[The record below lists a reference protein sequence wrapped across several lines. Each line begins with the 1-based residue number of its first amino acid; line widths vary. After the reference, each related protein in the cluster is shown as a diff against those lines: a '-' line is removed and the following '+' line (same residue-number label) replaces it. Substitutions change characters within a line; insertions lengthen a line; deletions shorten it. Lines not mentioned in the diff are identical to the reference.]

1 MLPGLEIG
9 GAEMLVARLCAE
21 LRALGCAAE
30 VVGLTC
36 GGPLEAHLRALG
48 VPYRVAPRPR
58 RVPPYP
64 AGLLAV
70 LDADAFDLIHG
81 HSGTL
86 VPLAL
91 AGWLR
96 RVPAIY
102 TEHGY
107 YPDEPRRARYVERL
121 PARLV
126 ARLVAVSPELRDVMM
141 RRLALHRPPE
151 VVENGVSV
159 PPILDAG
166 RRCALRAAVGAEP
179 STLLV
184 GTVGRLVPVK
194 DHASLVSAFAQVA
207 GVVPEARLVIVG
219 EGTERA
225 ALEALTARLGLVGR
239 VHLAGA
245 RTDAAELAGAFDVY
259 VSSSRSEG
267 MPMAV
272 LEAMAAGCAVIATD
286 VGACAQLLEQGAA
299 GRVVP
304 AAAPA
309 ALADAIV
316 ALARDPAARR
326 RLGEAAR
333 ARAEARYSLR
343 ACARRYL
350 DLYQRVVH
358 RRESAA

>member
-21 LRALGCAAE
+21 LRVLGCAAE
-30 VVGLTC
+30 VVGLTG
-36 GGPLEAHLRALG
+36 GGPLESHLRALG
-48 VPYRVAPRPR
+48 VPYRVAPRRR

-70 LDADAFDLIHG
+70 LDTDDFDVIHG

-96 RVPAIY
+96 RVPAFY

-107 YPDEPRRARYVERL
+107 YPDEPRHARYVERL

-126 ARLVAVSPELRDVMM
+126 ARLVAVSPELRDIMV
-141 RRLALHRPPE
+141 RRLALREPPE

-159 PPILDAG
+159 PPVLDAE
-166 RRCALRAAVGAEP
+166 RRRALRATVGAQP
-179 STLLV
+179 SSVLV

-207 GVVPEARLVIVG
+207 AMVPDARLVIVG

-225 ALEALTARLGLVGR
+225 ALEALTARLGLAGR
-239 VHLAGA
+239 VYLAGSRA
-245 RTDAAELAGAFDVY
+245 DAAELAGAFDVY

-272 LEAMAAGCAVIATD
+272 LEAMAAGCAVIATN

-304 AAAPA
+304 ATDPT
-309 ALADAIV
+309 ALADAIL
-316 ALARDPAARR
+316 ALARDPDERG
-326 RLGEAAR
+326 RLGAAAR
-333 ARAEARYSLR
+333 ARAETRYSLR

-350 DLYQRVVH
+350 DLYQRVA
-358 RRESAA
+358 RGRGSAA